1 MLENIPLIVYALCSA
16 VLIVFGLHHY
26 FVIFL
31 FLRKKNGI
39 KDNNEVVEKDYSITE
54 ENAPRVLSQIPL
66 YNEAAVAERVI
77 RAVAEIEYPKH
88 HIQVLDDSTNDST
101 ILVDKVVSELK
112 EKGISIE
119 VIRRDDRKGF
129 KAGALDVGLQK
140 NDAPYIA
147 IFDSDF
153 VPPKDFLK
161 RTIPHFLTDN
171 KYCVV
176 QARWGHLNSEENAF
190 TRAQSVGVN
199 GHFVIEQVARSYNG
213 YFLNFNGTA
222 GVWSREAID
231 DAGGWNADTLT
242 EDLDLSYRAQL
253 KGWKIHFLPN
263 LVVPAELPS
272 FYQAFRSQQFRWA
285 KGSMQTAKK
294 LLPVVWKSDISFSKK
309 VEASF
314 HLTHYSI
321 HLCMFLQALMA
332 LPVILIDKHSFDS
345 QIVVWFAAP
354 MAFAM
359 IGPSLLYLCAER
371 WLDPEHG
378 TMTFLKRLPMLLLI
392 GFGICLSN
400 ARACV
405 EGLIGIQS
413 PFVRTPKKGDNK
425 SMTKF
430 MDLGKASVM
439 PMIEISMA
447 LLTLVTACIYYTKDS
462 AAIIPFFLIYS
473 VGFAIFGY
481 RSLTDGRE
489 KTNVKRS
496 KP

>member
-16 VLIVFGLHHY
+16 VLIMFGLHHY

-39 KDNNEVVEKDYSITE
+39 KENNLSVEKNYAINE
-54 ENAPRVLSQIPL
+54 QNAPRVLSQIPL
-66 YNEAAVAERVI
+66 YNESAVAARVI
-77 RAVAEIEYPKH
+77 RAVAEIDYPEH
-88 HIQVLDDSTNDST
+88 HIQVLDDSTDDST
-101 ILVDKVVSELK
+101 KLVDEVVTELQA
-112 EKGISIE
+112 KGVSIE
-119 VIRRDDRKGF
+119 VIRREDRSGF

-161 RTIPHFLTDN
+161 KTIPHFLTDN

-222 GVWSREAID
+222 GVWSREAIE

-294 LLPVVWKSDISFSKK
+294 LLPVVWKSKISFSKK
-309 VEASF
+309 IEASF

-332 LPVILIDKHSFDS
+332 LPIILINKHSFDS

-354 MAFAM
+354 MALAM
-359 IGPSLLYLCAER
+359 VGPSLLYLAAER

-400 ARACV
+400 ARACI
-405 EGLIGIQS
+405 EGIIGVKS
-413 PFVRTPKKGDNK
+413 PFVRTPKKGDHK

-430 MDLGKASVM
+430 MDLGKASIM
-439 PMIEISMA
+439 PMFEISMA
-447 LLTLVTACIYYTKDS
+447 ILTLVTAIIYYNRDS
-462 AAIIPFFLIYS
+462 AAIIPFFMIYS
-473 VGFAIFGY
+473 VGFAMFGY

-489 KTNVKRS
+489 KNKRS
-496 KP
+496 KS